1 MYITLL
7 FIFLFF
13 FIFFY
18 VLNDF
23 LNSCWELLFDNL
35 ASLLSLK
42 ANFSKMSQKDLE
54 INSIINRQFKR
65 LYGSYLTKN
74 ESKISSIFKIH
85 EMFLTKKDDLL
96 KTKLFLNKYSN
107 FLQNISNDFEK
118 ILITLFLKKK
128 ESISNIKQTN
138 SLDEEV
144 ADNSFT
150 KLESNTAIDSSS
162 SDFFSLNK
170 GSLEVLYDTGI
181 RFNDIAGN
189 EAAKKE
195 IQQIIDF
202 LKTPEI
208 FTKLGAQIPKG
219 VLLGGPPGTG
229 KTLFAKAIAG
239 EAGRPFLKA
248 SGSEFVEL
256 LVGLGAA
263 RVRELFEKARSLQ
276 PCIVFIDEIDSIAKA
291 RSSFRNISP
300 GTEERDQTLNQLLVE
315 MDGFEASTGIIVIG
329 ATNRSNILD
338 PAIKRPGRFDRQI
351 MLNYPNLSARE
362 AILKVHGRNK
372 KIADTVSIVEIAQK
386 TSGFSGADLE
396 NLLNEAAIL
405 ATRRKKTFIT
415 TEDINDSLE
424 KILTLGLS
432 GIDSSRL
439 KLKLLKAFPEIAYSY
454 LVNSLSENLLID
466 RITLISKE
474 SKKIKST
481 SKLLPNAIS
490 QYQSKL
496 ALLLQL
502 IIQLSKYSS
511 EKVVFGESEITTDR
525 NNELNNVTT
534 TMLVLSSEY
543 GMSNLRLLNLDP
555 DLTSRQDMFIS
566 DETRNFSDN
575 YSLNLINSLLVFAT
589 YYIKNLLVSE
599 EKLVDELLRYE
610 ELDRIYF
617 NYLINDYYSFP
628 KKKDILIE
636 LRKSLISKI
645 LLKLNLLKK
654 STKTEVDLNKA

>member
-1 MYITLL
+1 MYITL
-7 FIFLFF
+7 FFTYLFF
-13 FIFFY
+13 LLFFY

-23 LNSCWELLFDNL
+23 LNNCWELLFDNL
-35 ASLLSLK
+35 VSLFSLK
-42 ANFSKMSQKDLE
+42 TNFSKIAQKDLD
-54 INSIINRQFKR
+54 ISSIIIRQFKR
-65 LYGSYLTKN
+65 IYSSSLANN
-74 ESKISSIFKIH
+74 ESKINSIFKIH
-85 EMFLTKKDDLL
+85 EIFLGKKEDLL
-96 KTKLFLNKYSN
+96 KIQMFLKKYAN
-107 FLQNISNDFEK
+107 FFNNISADLESV
-118 ILITLFLKKK
+118 LIGLFLKKK
-128 ESISNIKQTN
+128 ESLSKIKQNN
-138 SLDEEV
+138 SFDEE
-144 ADNSFT
+144 ASDKAAAKSD
-150 KLESNTAIDSSS
+150 SNLLPDASG

-189 EAAKKE
+189 DAAKKE

-202 LKTPEI
+202 LKTPEV
-208 FTKLGAQIPKG
+208 FTKLGAEIPKG

-239 EAGRPFLKA
+239 EAERPFLKA

-276 PCIVFIDEIDSIAKA
+276 PCIIFIDEIDSIAKA

-329 ATNRSNILD
+329 ATNRPNILD

-351 MLNYPNLSARE
+351 MLSYPNLSARE
-362 AILKVHGRNK
+362 SILKVHGRNK

-405 ATRRKKTFIT
+405 ATRRKKSFIT

-454 LVNSLSENLLID
+454 LVNSLSDNLLID
-466 RITLISKE
+466 RITLISKDN
-474 SKKIKST
+474 KKIKST
-481 SKLLPNAIS
+481 SKLLPNTIS
-490 QYQSKL
+490 QYQSKIT
-496 ALLLQL
+496 LLLQL

-511 EKVVFGESEITTDR
+511 EKVIFGESEITTDR

-555 DLTSRQDMFIS
+555 DLASRQDMFIS
-566 DETRNFSDN
+566 DETRNFFDN

-589 YYIKNLLVSE
+589 YYIKNLLIGE

-610 ELDRIYF
+610 ELDRMYF

-628 KKKDILIE
+628 KKKDILVE

-654 STKTEVDLNKA
+654 SAQAETT